1 MDYMITTKHLT
12 KKYKNFV
19 SVNHVSLHIRK
30 GSIYGFLGPN
40 GAGKST
46 TMKMLLGLTAP
57 TEGSFSIDGKHFP
70 EDRMDILKE
79 IGSFIEAPS
88 FYANLTGRE
97 NLDVIRRILGLP
109 KESVEDALELVGL
122 TEFGDRLAKK
132 YSLGMKQ
139 RLGLAGALLGRPP
152 VLILD
157 EPTNGLDPSGIHE
170 IRELVKSLPGLY
182 DCTILISSHMLS
194 EIELMADDIGILN
207 HGRLLFEGS
216 LDELRQTAVKT
227 GFAANNLEDVFLSMV
242 DQDNKAMRALPDR
255 KQRAK
260 L

>member
-1 MDYMITTKHLT
+1 MDYMITTEHLT

-19 SVNHVSLHIRK
+19 SVNNISLHIRR

-57 TEGSFSIDGKHFP
+57 TKGSFSIDGKHFP

-152 VLILD
+152 ILILD

-170 IRELVKSLPGLY
+170 IRDLVKSLPGLY

-242 DQDNKAMRALPDR
+242 EQDNADR
-255 KQRAK
+255 KKRAK